1 MWKTITVLLA
11 LSMMCGCTTTSGEHQ
26 AEGSASSADDYTL
39 AAGDKIKI
47 VVEGEKDFSGE
58 FVVDA
63 SGAIAMPIVGPIPA
77 NGMTLRE
84 VASAYGAKLREGQ
97 ILRDPKVSAEPVGL
111 RPILVLGEV
120 KRPGQYAYVS
130 GMTIQSAVQL
140 AEGYSYYAKESSAEI
155 TRGGRTVEVDVAA
168 QVKIL
173 PGDTVRIPKRFF

>member
-1 MWKTITVLLA
+1 MWKTIAILLA
-11 LSMMCGCTTTSGEHQ
+11 LGFMCGCTSASRERQ
-26 AEGSASSADDYTL
+26 ADGSASAAADYRL

-63 SGAIAMPIVGPIPA
+63 SGAIAAPIIGLIPA
-77 NGMTLRE
+77 NGLTLSE
-84 VASAYGAKLREGQ
+84 VAAAYGAKLREGQ
-97 ILRDPKVSAEPVGL
+97 ILRDPKVSAEQVGM

-130 GMTIQSAVQL
+130 GMTIQSAVEL
-140 AEGYSYYAKESSAEI
+140 AEGYTYYAKQSAAEI

-168 QVKIL
+168 QMQIL
-173 PGDTVRIPKRFF
+173 PGDTVRIPKRLF